1 MVRGEHP
8 CGVRCIYR
16 KREFM
21 NIRLIGN
28 TLGYVLWV
36 EAGFMLLPTVISLCC
51 GDGCVTAFLSA
62 FCLCTLCGTLLRLIP
77 VRNRQ
82 MQGRDGY
89 ATVALAWIVLSVFGA
104 VPYLFSHAIS
114 HYADALF
121 ETISGLTTTGS
132 TILGAVEDLPRSI
145 LLWRSETQWMG
156 GMGVLVLFLALMPK
170 LGDGAVYLMRA
181 ESPGPIK
188 SKLVPKLSQTAKILY
203 GIYVGLTALETLSL
217 RIAGMSWFDRINH
230 AFTTIATGGFSVR
243 NESIAAYGSN
253 AIVWIITAFTFLAG
267 VNFGLMFTLLCGKW
281 RQVLRSEELRTYTVI
296 VAAAAA
302 LICLDLCLQNGA
314 AVGQSIT
321 DAVFQATTII
331 TTTGFAT
338 RDFALW
344 PTFSRCVLVALMYI
358 GGCAGSTAGGM
369 KVSRLMLL
377 GKSLRRDLQRILHP
391 NRVSTIRIDGEVVT
405 ERAVTSAHAFQVAY
419 LFVAIAGTLIVA
431 LDDIGFTESLVA
443 SLTCISN
450 VGPGLGA
457 LGPMSNFAVLSD
469 LSKYTLS
476 LVMLM
481 GRLELMPIL
490 VLLSP
495 ATWRGK

>member
-1 MVRGEHP
+1 
-8 CGVRCIYR
+8 
-16 KREFM
+16 M
-21 NIRLIGN
+21 NVRLIGN

-36 EAGFMLLPTVISLCC
+36 EAGFMLLPMVVSLCC
-51 GDGCVTAFLSA
+51 GDSCLLPFLSA
-62 FCLCTLCGTLLRLIP
+62 FFLCALCGSLLRLIP

-89 ATVALAWIVLSVFGA
+89 ATVALAWIMLSLFGA
-104 VPYLFSHAIS
+104 TPYLFSRVIS

-132 TILGAVEDLPRSI
+132 TILSAVENLPRSI

-217 RIAGMSWFDRINH
+217 RIAGMSWFDSLNH

-243 NESIAAYGSN
+243 NDGVSAYGSG
-253 AIVWIITAFTFLAG
+253 AIVWILTVFAFLAG
-267 VNFGLMFTLLCGKW
+267 VNFGLMFALLCGKW
-281 RQVLRSEELRTYTVI
+281 RQVLRSEELRTYMII
-296 VAAAAA
+296 VATATA
-302 LICLDLCLQNGA
+302 LICLDLCLQNGI
-314 AVGQSIT
+314 AVGQAFT
-321 DAVFQATTII
+321 DAAFQVTTII

-344 PTFSRCVLVALMYI
+344 PTFSRCVLVALMYV

-369 KVSRLMLL
+369 KVSRLLLL

-391 NRVSTIRIDGEVVT
+391 NRVSPIRIDGEVVA
-405 ERAVTSAHAFQVAY
+405 ERTVTSAHTFQVAY

-431 LDDIGFTESLVA
+431 LDDLGFTESLVA

-450 VGPGLGA
+450 VGPGLGV
-457 LGPMSNFAVLSD
+457 LGPMSNFGALSD